1 MSESQI
7 VPVRDLVIESLS
19 SPKVREVMDVQSL
32 SFGRGEVQLTKA
44 NEVDLCSREVP
55 LLLSLT
61 KAREEGVMVSSPTM
75 STTKMTLNNEDG
87 EVMRIRER
95 DGPETM
101 VMMVLR

>member
-7 VPVRDLVIESLS
+7 VPLRDLVIESLS
-19 SPKVREVMDVQSL
+19 SPKVREVMDLQSL
-32 SFGRGEVQLTKA
+32 SFVRGEVQVTKA

-75 STTKMTLNNEDG
+75 SAAKMALNNEDR
-87 EVMRIRER
+87 EVMRIGER
-95 DGPETM
+95 DGLETM